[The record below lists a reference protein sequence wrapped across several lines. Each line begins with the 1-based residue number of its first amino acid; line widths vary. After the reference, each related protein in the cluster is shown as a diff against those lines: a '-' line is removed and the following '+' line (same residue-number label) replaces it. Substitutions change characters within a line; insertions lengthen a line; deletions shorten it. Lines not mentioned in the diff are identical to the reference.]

1 MISMQRQC
9 IKPAVHSFSGESN
22 LFQLIRI
29 VRGGKIRKALWA
41 RHCRFFSPQF
51 LFCLIPL
58 CQVRRCKT
66 DPITLKLCRK
76 TGGNTRGYSQ
86 KNPIR
91 YERVGISVI
100 LVYKLKGQRANKLIY
115 DIKESYFKDSA
126 FTSSQSKGMH
136 LAIEGMR
143 KGYLLQS
150 GSRQF
155 WKMR

>member
-1 MISMQRQC
+1 MYQARSTLVQWRIE
-9 IKPAVHSFSGESN
+9 SFSANQDCQRREDPQG
-22 LFQLIRI
+22 I
-29 VRGGKIRKALWA
+29 VGQTAVGI
-41 RHCRFFSPQF
+41 FSPQF

-76 TGGNTRGYSQ
+76 TGGNTRVYSQ

-126 FTSSQSKGMH
+126 FNSSQSKGMH